1 MLRTFGAFLSL
12 FSGLSMV
19 VHLDEL
25 IYLFGIGALAL
36 LVADVA
42 ARNYGS
48 LRHRSRART
57 RRASA
62 NLQGRNPA

>member
-19 VHLDEL
+19 VHLQEM

-36 LVADVA
+36 LAADVA
-42 ARNYGS
+42 ARHYVGV
-48 LRHRSRART
+48 RSRARVRT
-57 RRASA
+57 RY
-62 NLQGRNPA
+62 LC